1 MRAIQIDRYGGP
13 EVIVRRE
20 LPIPAPGPDE
30 VLVRLKFSGI
40 NFMDI
45 HTRQGKYASSR
56 TYPVSLPTT
65 LGVEGAGTVEALGPG
80 VEEFQTGDRVAY
92 CICWGSYADY
102 AVVPACR
109 LAPVPDALPLDLAAA
124 SMFHGLTAHY
134 LVNDVGRLGPGVTC
148 LVLSASGGIG
158 QLLVQLGKR
167 MGATVYAATS
177 SELKANVARERG
189 AAEAFLY
196 DDGKFADA
204 ARELTNGRGV
214 DVVFDPI
221 GRPTFRDSLRAA
233 RTKGLIVS
241 FGSVGGAIDDIN
253 PIELGEAGSLF
264 LTRPR
269 LADHLTDAKTI
280 RWRAGSIFEA
290 LLDGSL
296 SIAVS
301 GRYGFHQVEE
311 AHAALEQRRMVGKQI
326 LEIS

>member
-13 EVIVRRE
+13 EVLVRRE
-20 LPIPAPGPDE
+20 LPIPTPGPGE
-30 VLVRLKFSGI
+30 VLVRLKYSGI

-45 HTRQGKYASSR
+45 HTRQGKYAASR

-65 LGVEGAGTVEALGPG
+65 LGVEGAGTIEALGPG
-80 VEEFQTGDRVAY
+80 VEEFQAGDKVAY
-92 CICWGSYADY
+92 CLWWGSYADY
-102 AVVPACR
+102 AVVPAWR
-109 LAPVPDALPLDLAAA
+109 LAPVPGALPLDLAAA

-134 LVNDVGRLGPGVTC
+134 LVNDVGKLGPGVTC

-158 QLLVQLGKR
+158 QLLVQFGKR

-177 SELKANVARERG
+177 SEAKAKVARERG
-189 AAEAFLY
+189 ATEAVLY
-196 DDGKFADA
+196 EDGKYADRV
-204 ARELTNGRGV
+204 RELTNGRGV

-233 RTKGLIVS
+233 RAKGLIVS
-241 FGSVGGAIDDIN
+241 FGSVGGSIDDIN
-253 PIELGEAGSLF
+253 PIELGEAGSLY

-280 RWRAGSIFEA
+280 RWRAAAIFQA
-290 LLDGSL
+290 LLEGSL

-301 GRYGFHQVEE
+301 GRYGFHQVEA
-311 AHAALEQRRMVGKQI
+311 AHEALEKRRSIGKPI

>member
-1 MRAIQIDRYGGP
+1 
-13 EVIVRRE
+13 
-20 LPIPAPGPDE
+20 
-30 VLVRLKFSGI
+30 
-40 NFMDI
+40 MDI
-45 HTRQGKYASSR
+45 HTRQGKYAASR

-65 LGVEGAGTVEALGPG
+65 LGVEGAGTIEALGPG
-80 VEEFQTGDRVAY
+80 VEEFQTGDKVAY
-92 CICWGSYADY
+92 CLCWGSYAEY
-102 AVVPACR
+102 ALVPAWR
-109 LAPVPDALPLDLAAA
+109 LAPVPGGLPLDLAAA

-134 LVNDVGRLGPGVTC
+134 LVNDVGKLGTGVTC

-177 SELKANVARERG
+177 SEAKAKVARERG
-189 AAEAFLY
+189 ATEAFLY
-196 DDGKFADA
+196 EGGKYADR

-233 RTKGLIVS
+233 RAKGLIVS
-241 FGSVGGAIDDIN
+241 FGSVGGSIDDIN

-280 RWRAGSIFEA
+280 RWRGATIFQA
-290 LLDGSL
+290 LLEGSL

-301 GRYGFHQVEE
+301 GRYNFDRVEE
-311 AHAALEQRRMVGKQI
+311 AHEDLEQRRTIGKPI